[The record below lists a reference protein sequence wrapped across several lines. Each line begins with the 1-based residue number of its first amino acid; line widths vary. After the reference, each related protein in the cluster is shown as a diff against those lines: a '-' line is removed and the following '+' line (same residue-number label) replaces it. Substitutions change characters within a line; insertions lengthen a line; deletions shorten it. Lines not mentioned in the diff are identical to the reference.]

1 MKFHPS
7 SLGLLMTDAQS
18 IDKSLVPAELLPLIA
33 KKTKTDAEKALL
45 QPYKDMSLSAGA
57 KTALKTMAK
66 EFIFGYHK
74 TVETKYMDKGLALED
89 AGIEFLNRYWFKSY
103 EKNTRRVESEYLT
116 GECDI
121 DVPGV
126 ETIDT
131 KVSWSLDTFPLLSE
145 DAHDMMYEWQ
155 GRAYMK
161 LFDRPRHRVVFVL
174 LDTPEEMIRWEQ
186 PELHRVSHHPDR
198 LRVTSITYLRDL
210 VLEEKMDRKCEVAHA
225 YLMDI
230 VRRAGIEHAEESI
243 ITTIEEPMITEI
255 APPPQSEMLASAP
268 VEAASTPSAPDML
281 PPPVPYTAPVPPS
294 LRLGQIS
301 ERLGFTV
308 TADFMLTLGFAPAAT
323 DKAAKLY
330 HESDF
335 KAICAAILR
344 HVSAVQAKF

>member
-18 IDKSLVPAELLPLIA
+18 IDKSLVPAELLPLIS
-33 KKTKTDAEKALL
+33 KKTKTDAEKELL

-74 TVETKYMDKGLALED
+74 TIETKYMDKGLALED
-89 AGIEFLNRYWFKSY
+89 AAIEFLNRHWFKNY
-103 EKNTRRVESEYLT
+103 EKNTVRVESEYLT

-121 DVPGV
+121 FVPGV

-161 LFDRPRHRVVFVL
+161 LYDTQRHRVVFIL
-174 LDTPEEMIRWEQ
+174 LDTPEQMIRWEQ

-198 LRVTSITYLRDL
+198 LRVTSITYERDL
-210 VLEEKMDRKCEVAHA
+210 ALEEKMDRKCKIAHA

-230 VRRAGIEHAEESI
+230 VRRAEAEHAEELT
-243 ITTIEEPMITEI
+243 TTIEENMITENP
-255 APPPQSEMLASAP
+255 APPQSEMLASAP
-268 VEAASTPSAPDML
+268 VEASANTSAPAAAE
-281 PPPVPYTAPVPPS
+281 PPVPFTDFVTPS

-301 ERLGFTV
+301 ERLGFGI
-308 TADFMLTLGFAPAAT
+308 TAAFLGTLGFEPAGR
-323 DKAAKLY
+323 DKSAVLF
-330 HESDF
+330 HEHDF